1 MKGIYINMY
10 DKELESLINK
20 EEFLF
25 SKKNISEKQDM
36 GNSQKFTVQKATKN
50 MFNIKIIKMSLVR
63 WAKIINIEEVG
74 KRAILVSL
82 QPFGGHFGNA
92 C

>member
-1 MKGIYINMY
+1 MLTY

-20 EEFLF
+20 EGFLF

-50 MFNIKIIKMSLVR
+50 MFNIKIIKMSCQIGQDY
-63 WAKIINIEEVG
+63 KD
-74 KRAILVSL
+74 
-82 QPFGGHFGNA
+82 
-92 C
+92 

>member
-25 SKKNISEKQDM
+25 SKKNISEK
-36 GNSQKFTVQKATKN
+36 
-50 MFNIKIIKMSLVR
+50 
-63 WAKIINIEEVG
+63 
-74 KRAILVSL
+74 
-82 QPFGGHFGNA
+82 
-92 C
+92 